1 VSDRAALQH
10 ELASRRQLA
19 KAGGI
24 AAIAAAVIL
33 VVAILPAEYGIDPT
47 GAGRVLGLTQMSA
60 PPAEDVFVPPQ
71 GTGAYTPVVTGAS
84 ALYGAPYQ
92 TDAVEFVIDGYDYM
106 EFKYHLVQGAPMVF
120 TWASTAVVTHD
131 FHGEPDIDPEK
142 GVQSFDKSDK
152 RGASGSLVAPFT
164 GVHGWFWENPG
175 PDPVTIRVESAGFYS
190 SAVEIKSNRTRTTHN
205 VTPAG
210 AAAKN

>member
-1 VSDRAALQH
+1 
-10 ELASRRQLA
+10 
-19 KAGGI
+19 
-24 AAIAAAVIL
+24 
-33 VVAILPAEYGIDPT
+33 
-47 GAGRVLGLTQMSA
+47 MSA

-71 GTGAYTPVVTGAS
+71 GTGDYTPVAAGAS

-106 EFKYHLVQGAPMVF
+106 EFKYHLVQGAPLVF
-120 TWASTAVVTHD
+120 TWSSTAVVSHD
-131 FHGEPDIDPEK
+131 FHGEPDIDPEN
-142 GVQSFDKSDK
+142 GVQSFDKSEK

-190 SAVEIKSNRTRTTHN
+190 SAVEIKSNRSRTTHN

>member
-1 VSDRAALQH
+1 MSDRSDLQH

-24 AAIAAAVIL
+24 SAFLAAIL
-33 VVAILPAEYGIDPT
+33 LLVAILPAEYGVDPT
-47 GAGRVLGLTQMSA
+47 GIGRVLGLTQMSA

-71 GTGAYTPVVTGAS
+71 GTSPHTPVVTGAS

-92 TDAVEFVIDGYDYM
+92 THAIEFVIDGYDYI

-120 TWASTAVVTHD
+120 TWSSTAVVVHD

-152 RGASGSLVAPFT
+152 RGANGSLVAPFT
-164 GVHGWFWENPG
+164 GVHGWYWENPG
-175 PDPVTIRVESAGFYS
+175 PDPVTIRVDSAGFYS
-190 SAVEIKSNRTRTTHN
+190 GAVEIKSNHARTTHN
-205 VTPAG
+205 VTSAG